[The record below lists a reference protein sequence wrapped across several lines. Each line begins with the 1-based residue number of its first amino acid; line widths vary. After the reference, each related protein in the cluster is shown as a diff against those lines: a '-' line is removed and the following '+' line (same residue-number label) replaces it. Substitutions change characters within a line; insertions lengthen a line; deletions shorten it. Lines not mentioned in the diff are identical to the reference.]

1 MVRICCIRLLVVL
14 LALVTQGHARD
25 LPSAP
30 ASAAQ
35 GTIDQARAAIDKQ
48 DWAGARTRLTD
59 ALAEDPAS
67 ADVHNLLGY
76 VYRKQ
81 PERDLAK
88 AFVHYRL
95 ALGFD
100 PRHRGAHEYIG
111 EAYLQD
117 DRLADAMRH
126 LEALETI
133 CGNRT
138 CEEYADLSAAIARYR
153 ASRK

>member
-1 MVRICCIRLLVVL
+1 MVRIFWFPLLVLL
-14 LALVTQGHARD
+14 LALLTQGHARD
-25 LPSAP
+25 LPPAP

-35 GTIDQARAAIDKQ
+35 GAMDQARAAIDKQ
-48 DWAGARTRLTD
+48 DWAGARARLTD

-153 ASRK
+153 ANRK